1 MDDNYSLLWGQI
13 VAVLVT
19 VVYAGVVS
27 YVLLKILDKVMGLR
41 VDEESET
48 RGLDLSEHGE
58 EGYIWL

>member
-1 MDDNYSLLWGQI
+1 M
-13 VAVLVT
+13 T
-19 VVYAGVVS
+19 VVYAAVVS